1 MSVIATEN
9 ARFSNVVKAE
19 LWSEYA
25 YCRDVI
31 VVNDTAQTLKVGT
44 VLGKVTATGKY
55 KVAKETAVDGSKV
68 GAAVVIREVTIA
80 GSTDTKVLSLVY
92 GDAIVSKGGLILDAT
107 YDNDTKK
114 GVLYADLAAL
124 RIKAIDAI

>member
-19 LWSEYA
+19 QWSEYA
-25 YCRDVI
+25 YCRDTV

-55 KVAKETAVDGSKV
+55 KVAKETAGDGSKA
-68 GAAVVIREVTIA
+68 GAAIVIKEVTIT
-80 GSTDTKVLSLVY
+80 GSTDTKVLALVS